1 MKLNLKQ
8 KVFSWRERF
17 FIKDE
22 EGNDCYSVEGE
33 IFSIG
38 RKLHV
43 KDAGGAQIAVMHQKV
58 IALMPRFFVE
68 IDGKEVCEIV
78 KEFKLFKQNYR
89 IEGLP
94 WHLDGDFMG
103 HEFTLNSSDGPI
115 MAVTK
120 KWFSWGDS
128 YELDITDPKNVA
140 ICLCV
145 VLALELVLQE
155 EEQAESTTIETAGR
169 FHNKK

>member
-43 KDAGGAQIAVMHQKV
+43 KNVGGEQVAVMHQKV

-68 IDGKEVCEIV
+68 VDGQEVCEIV

-103 HEFTLNSSDGPI
+103 HEFTLNSNDEPI
-115 MAVTK
+115 MTVTK

-128 YELDITDPKNVA
+128 YELDIADPKDVVV
-140 ICLCV
+140 CLCI

-155 EEQAESTTIETAGR
+155 EEEAESNSIEVNNR
-169 FHNKK
+169 MRNK

>member
-1 MKLNLKQ
+1 MKLNMKQ

-22 EGNDCYSVEGE
+22 EGNDVYSVVGE
-33 IFSIG
+33 ILSIG

-43 KDAGGAQIAVMHQKV
+43 KNAAGEQVATMHQKV
-58 IALMPRFFVE
+58 IALMPKFFVE
-68 IDGKEVCEIV
+68 VDGKEVCEIIR
-78 KEFKLFKQNYR
+78 EFKLFKQNYR

-103 HEFTLNSSDGPI
+103 HEFTLNSSDGVV
-115 MAVTK
+115 MTVTK

-128 YELDITDPKNVA
+128 YELDITDPKDAA
-140 ICLCV
+140 ICLCIV
-145 VLALELVLQE
+145 MALELVLQE
-155 EEQAESTTIETAGR
+155 QEEEESSDIAIR
-169 FHNKK
+169 NAQRNKK

>member
-1 MKLNLKQ
+1 MKLYMKQ

-33 IFSIG
+33 VFSMG

-43 KDAGGAQIAVMHQKV
+43 KDANGEQVAMMHQKV

-68 IDGKEVCEIV
+68 VDGREVCEIV
-78 KEFKLFKQNYR
+78 KEMKLFKQNYR

-94 WHLDGDFMG
+94 WHMDGNFAG
-103 HEFTLNSSDGPI
+103 HEYTLNSSDRPV
-115 MAVTK
+115 MTLSK

-128 YELDITDPKNVA
+128 YELDIGDPKNAVL
-140 ICLCV
+140 CLCIA
-145 VLALELVLQE
+145 LAIELVIQE
-155 EEQAESTTIETAGR
+155 EEEAESDTIETASML
-169 FHNKK
+169 HKK